1 MPCYVDQLFPHVGVA
16 TVELLERFDMVV
28 ELPDGPTCCGQ
39 PMANTGCTQDAAP
52 LAEQFLQ
59 VYQDYAYVVCP
70 SCCFGRNLRP
80 IANHWRQSNGIILL
94 VRADKS
100 WLGQHRPQL
109 GCQSGVGKEVSSN
122 MMIVF
127 DHLCAIRFILQHSR
141 TCPHRCARKI
151 RTSTSLLLPVRD
163 TNTRH
168 SHKAS
173 CRSFDN
179 ASPRN
184 SRTSSERAH
193 CPSDA
198 DEWETNAH
206 RNQRNGPGCDKHFRT
221 IRDWPNA
228 AVACHL
234 LYGHERP
241 GQNATEK

>member
-1 MPCYVDQLFPHVGVA
+1 MNRVGLFIPCYVDQLFPHVGVA

-70 SCCFGRNLRP
+70 SCCFGRNLPP

-127 DHLCAIRFILQHSR
+127 DHLCAIRFILQHSA
-141 TCPHRCARKI
+141 HV
-151 RTSTSLLLPVRD
+151 SSPVRTQD
-163 TNTRH
+163 TDQH
-168 SHKAS
+168 ES
-173 CRSFDN
+173 
-179 ASPRN
+179 SP
-184 SRTSSERAH
+184 
-193 CPSDA
+193 
-198 DEWETNAH
+198 
-206 RNQRNGPGCDKHFRT
+206 PGARYQYT
-221 IRDWPNA
+221 T
-228 AVACHL
+228 
-234 LYGHERP
+234 
-241 GQNATEK
+241 QS